1 MATAKRNEYGP
12 LTRVLLHPADLAFT
26 GERIDEQWRAL
37 NFAAAPDPGRARD
50 EYAAFR
56 AILARSGADIVE
68 LPANAGLTLDAVYT
82 HDASTIS
89 PRGMILCGMGKPA
102 RRAEPS
108 AHRLVFETLGM
119 PIAGAIEPPGLLE
132 GGDVVWFDDRTAAI
146 GHGYRTNAA
155 GIAQFKRL
163 LGDDVDVH
171 VVPLP
176 HHRGPGDVFHLMSII
191 SPVDETLAVVY
202 SPLMPVPFREWLL
215 ERGMQL
221 VEVPPEEFDAMG
233 ANVLAL
239 APRRCVMVEG
249 APITRARLEAAG
261 AEVLTFAGM
270 EISLK
275 GGGGPTCLTRP
286 LLRI

>member
-1 MATAKRNEYGP
+1 MATAKCNEYGA
-12 LTRVLLHPADLAFT
+12 LTRVLLHPADWAFT
-26 GERIDEQWRAL
+26 AEHVEQQWRAL
-37 NFAAAPDPGRARD
+37 NFAAAPDPGRARE

-56 AILARSGADIVE
+56 ALVARSGAEIVE
-68 LPANAGLTLDAVYT
+68 LPAQSDLTLDAVYT

-102 RRAEPS
+102 RHPEPA
-108 AHRLVFETLGM
+108 AHRLVFEALGV
-119 PIAGAIEPPGLLE
+119 PIAGAIEPPGQVE
-132 GGDVVWFDDRTAAI
+132 GGDIVWFDDRTVAI

-155 GIAQFKRL
+155 GIAQFKAL
-163 LGDDVDVH
+163 LGHDVEVH

-191 SPVDETLAVVY
+191 SPVDETLAIVY

-215 ERGMQL
+215 ERSMQL
-221 VEVPPEEFDAMG
+221 VEVPPEEFDSMG

-249 APITRARLEAAG
+249 APMTRARLEAAG
-261 AEVLTFAGM
+261 AEVLTYDGV

-286 LLRI
+286 LLRV

>member
-1 MATAKRNEYGP
+1 VATAKCNEYGP
-12 LTRVLLHPADLAFT
+12 LTRVLLHPADQAFT
-26 GERIDEQWRAL
+26 AEQIEQQWRAL
-37 NFAAAPDPGRARD
+37 NFAAPPDPGRARE

-56 AILARSGADIVE
+56 ALIARSGTEIVE
-68 LPANAGLTLDAVYT
+68 LPVHADLTLDAIYT

-89 PRGMILCGMGKPA
+89 PRGMVLCGMGKHTRRHEPA
-102 RRAEPS
+102 
-108 AHRLVFETLGM
+108 AHRLVFETLGA
-119 PIAGAIEPPGLLE
+119 PIAGTIEPPGQVE
-132 GGDVVWFDDRTAAI
+132 GGDIVWFDDRTAAI

-155 GIAQFKRL
+155 GIAQFKEL
-163 LGDDVDVH
+163 IGPDVDVH
-171 VVPLP
+171 VVSLP
-176 HHRGPGDVFHLMSII
+176 HHRGPNDVFHLMSII

-215 ERGMQL
+215 ERDMKL

-239 APRRCVMVEG
+239 GPRRCVMVEG

-261 AEVLTFAGM
+261 AEVLTYDGV

-286 LLRI
+286 LLRT